1 MAAVEAHED
10 RLRARLESAL
20 RAMHGIRVYSNA
32 GDRTPTI
39 LFRIDGQDPQATR
52 IALAEKG
59 INAPAGNFYALEC
72 SRHLGLGDAGGV
84 RVGLAPYSDDS
95 DIDRLIGA
103 LEELTD

>member
-1 MAAVEAHED
+1 M
-10 RLRARLESAL
+10 
-20 RAMHGIRVYSNA
+20 YSNA

-103 LEELTD
+103 MEELTD